1 MTILEKL
8 EEYIDKRLSK
18 IEIDK
23 EKTEKNLEVITTADE
38 ILTNVSGLI
47 NGDVNIEEI
56 HGIDELFKIMY
67 KEQSDNQLIRFQKLI
82 SFFKESKSIL
92 NRENFP
98 QYQRYIDEYNK
109 VSDEIKR
116 IRGSL
121 EIKGYESYRR
131 INNEY
136 TLLKTFDSIIQ
147 NGKIVNHL
155 ADANAYIELTNFIF
169 NTDLDPNEKFE
180 LIREFSKDTIAY
192 QESLQKIKAKQ
203 QKAQVK
209 KNARKITKNIE
220 EKQEINEPDTQ
231 NVILSE
237 EDKQIVSKINSII
250 VRFKNDEISQS
261 RGAYILEN
269 DFSIDFRKTV
279 YESNND
285 MWETIYGDI
294 VLNLYP
300 NLKTENKDY
309 VISIFKYIIDIYER
323 KYGKEETRDAA
334 AFDILRDEAEKINE
348 AYEMAQDEKTSFFM
362 IYNSLSEED
371 RHNVDS
377 AIYYL
382 RNGQEENAVY
392 TRSIFSIDE
401 LKKVQECI
409 SFIEAYDEYRDN
421 IENISEFSDI
431 SDEELKAYIET
442 IVARVRL
449 SLDLLENMNAEEEI
463 NELSNEESIEEVLN
477 EENDNVVE
485 TKVTEYASSLDVNT
499 WMTYL
504 RNPRQDET
512 YGMED
517 IKSLDKTYSDESKI
531 ANALKKMYSQ
541 TLIERR
547 SSDSN
552 AKIKFHKRKGGLNYE
567 KTIHPYRMR
576 SGLAR
581 VAYCEIP
588 TTEKN
593 QEILAERLNANA
605 NTNVNIILILGLF
618 TKRTSDNVIYGEVNK
633 RITNNIE
640 TIKDIKR
647 LFGNDFNNE
656 EDIQRA
662 VSLINEGFAIYDRTI
677 DIVKEKD
684 DGMGEL

>member
-250 VRFKNDEISQS
+250 VRFKDDEISQS

-605 NTNVNIILILGLF
+605 NANVNIILILGLF

>member
-362 IYNSLSEED
+362 IYNYLSEED

-605 NTNVNIILILGLF
+605 NANVNIILILGLF

>member
-605 NTNVNIILILGLF
+605 NANVNIILILGLF

>member
-169 NTDLDPNEKFE
+169 NTDLDSNEKFE

-250 VRFKNDEISQS
+250 VRFKDDEISQS

-605 NTNVNIILILGLF
+605 NANVNIILILGLF